1 MNKKQLRLHNQS
13 YNESCIEELQAY
25 GFNIEKKLPY
35 HWRITKPDYEQEVD
49 IWTTSNKMWIV
60 SSVEKAKKY
69 ENLLESLLEV
79 FTC

>member
-1 MNKKQLRLHNQS
+1 MNKKQLKQHYQA
-13 YNESCIEELQAY
+13 YNDSMVEELIAY

-49 IWTTSNKMWIV
+49 IWTTSNKMWLV
-60 SSVEKAKKY
+60 SSIEKANKY
-69 ENLLESLLEV
+69 DDLLEELLKV